1 MDFSDLSEM
10 NIDQAFVHS
19 YDSPMK
25 RIILFLTLVICL
37 FLFASCDDS
46 TSSSSSSDAND
57 VGSKRDIDTLDT
69 DYSSV
74 SYAAT
79 LYINVADQT
88 YKTASGDS
96 YTSIPTSDTT
106 ILDSI
111 SIKYKKNR
119 INIDISE
126 YTSNLALNITGTATS
141 ACSVKV
147 KTRESSGYTLG
158 VTLDSA
164 TIISDNFP
172 CLDITNCD
180 KVIMNVTGTNS
191 FTDGRSYGTDYSDY
205 SDHKGTLYT
214 KGALVLYG
222 TGSLSITEGYKHAVY
237 SDDYIHI
244 LNGTYTTSSTGRD
257 GFRVKNAF
265 IMDDGTVSISGTGNN
280 TNNES
285 RGIVVE
291 GSEDDYANEGYVE
304 IRDGSI
310 TINTVGKGITAKWDV
325 DDDAETSS
333 TSDDPDPY
341 VKIEGGTISVTT
353 TGTPYEGTSSTTVT
367 DADGEESTETPKLA
381 PEGIEGKE
389 DVYITGGTI
398 TISATDDCINAGDE
412 MNISGGTIYAV
423 SSSNDALDSNGDMNI
438 SGGTIVALA
447 SSSPECAFDCDES
460 ATFTISGGLI
470 AGIGTNNYSV
480 PEGANQGTIVLSG
493 SYFGSDTVTIQ
504 DSSDNI
510 VYAYDIPAGYTGS
523 SYILILSGSGI
534 SLGNT
539 YKVVTGTA
547 SGGSETNGLYTTMP
561 TSLSSTSTTASNITV
576 SSSSPVSTTYAGSGN
591 GGPKEGSKP
600 SHP

>member
-1 MDFSDLSEM
+1 
-10 NIDQAFVHS
+10 
-19 YDSPMK
+19 MK
-25 RIILFLTLVICL
+25 RILIVLTIILCALLL
-37 FLFASCDDS
+37 ASCDDS
-46 TSSSSSSDAND
+46 SSSTSSSDANS
-57 VGSKRDIDTLDT
+57 VGSKRNIDSLDS

-74 SYAAT
+74 SYGAT
-79 LYINVADQT
+79 LYINVEDQT
-88 YKTASGDS
+88 YKTSSSGS
-96 YTSIPTSDTT
+96 YESITSSKIT
-106 ILDSI
+106 IFDNATI
-111 SIKYKKNR
+111 RFKDNR

-126 YTSNLALNITGTATS
+126 YEGNLALNITGTASS

-147 KTRESSGYTLG
+147 KTRESSGYVLG

-164 TIISDNFP
+164 TIISDNYP

-205 SDHKGTLYT
+205 SDHKGSLYT
-214 KGALVLYG
+214 NGALVLYG
-222 TGSLSITEGYKHAVY
+222 SGSLSITEGYKHAVY

-265 IMDDGTVSISGTGNN
+265 IMDDGTVSITGTGNN

-285 RGIVVE
+285 RGIVVV
-291 GSEDDYANEGYVE
+291 GSEEDYADEGYVE

-341 VKIEGGTISVTT
+341 VKIEGGTINITT

-367 DADGEESTETPKLA
+367 DADGATSTETPKLS
-381 PEGIEGKE
+381 PEGIEGKA

-398 TISATDDCINAGDE
+398 TISATDDCINAGDD

-447 SSSPECAFDCDES
+447 GSSPECAFDCDES

-480 PEGANQGTIVLSG
+480 PEGTGQGTVVLSKDYYG
-493 SYFGSDTVTIQ
+493 SSTVTIQ
-504 DSSDNI
+504 NSSGEI
-510 VYAYDIPAGYTGS
+510 VYAYDIPTGYTS
-523 SYILILSGSGI
+523 SSNILILSGPGI
-534 SLGNT
+534 ELGNT

-547 SGGSETNGLYTTMP
+547 SGGSETNGIYTVMP
-561 TSLSSTSTTASNITV
+561 TSLSSTSTTVSSFTV
-576 SSSSPVSTTYAGSGN
+576 SSSSAVYTASNAGTN
-591 GGPKEGSKP
+591 GGPQEGPKP